1 MDPYAEFRARKLA
14 SPPSQQHLSSSYAR
28 PGMYWTSSS
37 GGTSS
42 QSVASWMESETDFG
56 GSERG
61 TENRSSPRPSSN
73 GNGRMASISETSAPT
88 PPAVPSRSRSKPSTK
103 SEQASPSSPLLTLL
117 LSLPPPT
124 STTILIGLAFVLPF
138 TLKTLVSLGSF
149 SGKDAPP
156 RYGDFE
162 AQRFWMELTRNE
174 GIEKWYYTGEDWWQL
189 DSNIAT
195 NSTLSATS
203 PSTLT
208 TISTRG
214 ASPPDLIT
222 YMRATVLALESMGWW
237 IPVAW
242 WCWSGRKM
250 RGRTRKSKVVA
261 IASILCWPGLI
272 LIDNGHFQYNS
283 FMLGLC
289 LVALACFEHSHD
301 ALGAIAFS
309 SCILFKQMG
318 LYWSPAVFAYL
329 LGKCIWLGGERG
341 AMLLVKIGLGTVATF
356 GVMFAPFLT
365 PFPDL
370 PMYVLHRIFPLARG
384 IFEDKVANF
393 WCVSNVV
400 IKWRLFFADASMA
413 KVHEKSILVPMLS
426 PLLAL
431 AGKGSK
437 SRNPVK
443 GIRRITSGSLMGDD
457 DSVWE
462 TSVLLL
468 NVATFSIFPLLIKD
482 GQTLQ
487 YCVLALLWNH
497 LIGYNPTRVRNAS
510 VRYAGYVIY
519 GFILLHH
526 VLEASVLAPAKFP
539 DIYAVTN
546 AILSFGV
553 FAASWLA
560 GLYEL
565 AWQLVMMTG
574 TGLELR
580 TGQVRSHTKAR

>member
-1 MDPYAEFRARKLA
+1 MPK
-14 SPPSQQHLSSSYAR
+14 
-28 PGMYWTSSS
+28 G
-37 GGTSS
+37 
-42 QSVASWMESETDFG
+42 
-56 GSERG
+56 
-61 TENRSSPRPSSN
+61 
-73 GNGRMASISETSAPT
+73 
-88 PPAVPSRSRSKPSTK
+88 
-103 SEQASPSSPLLTLL
+103 
-117 LSLPPPT
+117 
-124 STTILIGLAFVLPF
+124 
-138 TLKTLVSLGSF
+138 
-149 SGKDAPP
+149 
-156 RYGDFE
+156 
-162 AQRFWMELTRNE
+162 
-174 GIEKWYYTGEDWWQL
+174 
-189 DSNIAT
+189 
-195 NSTLSATS
+195 TLSATTS
-203 PSTLT
+203 PSTIT

-214 ASPPDLIT
+214 ASPPALIT
-222 YMRATVLALESMGWW
+222 YMRATVLVLESVGWW

-250 RGRTRKSKVVA
+250 RGRTRKTKVVA

-289 LVALACFEHSHD
+289 LAALTCFEHSHD

-309 SCILFKQMG
+309 CCILFKQMG

-329 LGKCIWLGGERG
+329 LGKCIWLGGETG
-341 AMLLVKIGLGTVATF
+341 VWLLLKIGVATVLTF
-356 GVMFAPFLT
+356 GVMFVPFFT

-400 IKWRLFFADASMA
+400 IKWRSYFADASMA
-413 KVHEKSILVPMLS
+413 KLATLATLAGIAPTLAIILYMSFRLHHRSTHTKLPSSKHLPPTIDLLPLALYTSSMAFFLFSFQVHEKSILVPMLS

-437 SRNPVK
+437 SRDPLK
-443 GIRRITSGSLMGDD
+443 GIGRISSGSLMGDD

-468 NVATFSIFPLLIKD
+468 NVATFSMFPLLIKD

-487 YCVLALLWNH
+487 YCVLTLLWNH
-497 LIGYNPTRVRNAS
+497 LIGYNPLRVRNANI
-510 VRYAGYVIY
+510 RYAG
-519 GFILLHH
+519 F
-526 VLEASVLAPAKFP
+526 ASFSAPAKFP

-546 AILSFGV
+546 AIISFGV
-553 FAASWLA
+553 FAGSWLA

-565 AWQLVMMTG
+565 AWQLMMMTG
-574 TGLELR
+574 TGLDLR
-580 TGQVRSHTKAR
+580 TGGVKTLIKAE